1 MSARATQAMAYKRGS
16 VLKTAFDAYT
26 LLALKGAGSCGEVH
40 EAVDSDG
47 ERRAIKVLHAAKSSS
62 TGLKRSASDF
72 NFCFKNDHR
81 HIMPVLD
88 CGLTGAKVPFYVM
101 PLYPSSLRIMMQKG
115 MRLEGALPLFGKIL
129 DGMEAAHLHR
139 VWHGHLKPENI
150 LLDETEVAIGDFGC
164 APFLAMSD
172 EGRRY
177 GAPEQRKTGH
187 KLDGKADVYA
197 LGLMLNEM
205 FTGKEPGSNTQPK
218 IEDTAPE
225 YGYLDWLVGR
235 MTMHDPVQ
243 RLTITEVKRELIA
256 RGIEYLSIQRLNA
269 LRTEIILEAD
279 ADDPLLHN
287 PIAIHSVDFKNET
300 LFLTLSAVPPSNWVA
315 AFHGMSPSVSFI
327 GFGPERFIFQG
338 KIAQTAV
345 KRGSD
350 PQAMLDSAKAYVD
363 AANRIYAEET
373 VAAHRRSLEFERQ
386 RKRALIAAE
395 ERRQQVLAR
404 LRL

>member
-1 MSARATQAMAYKRGS
+1 MAYKRGS
-16 VLKTAFDAYT
+16 VLRTAFDAYT
-26 LLALKGAGSCGEVH
+26 LLALKGDGGCGEVH

-47 ERRAIKVLHAAKSSS
+47 ERRAIKVVHAAKSSA
-62 TGLKRSASDF
+62 TGLKRAASDF
-72 NFCFKNDHR
+72 NFCFKSGHR
-81 HIMPVLD
+81 NIVQVLD

-101 PLYPSSLRIMMQKG
+101 PLYAISLRTLIQNG
-115 MRLEGALPLFGKIL
+115 MRRESVLPLFGKIL

-150 LLDETEVAIGDFGC
+150 LLDETEAAIGDFGC

-205 FTGKEPGSNTQPK
+205 FTGTNPGDGQRK
-218 IEDTAPE
+218 IEDAAPE
-225 YGYLDWLVGR
+225 YGYLDWLVER
-235 MTMHDPVQ
+235 MTKKDPTQ

-269 LRTEIILEAD
+269 LRTGIILETE
-279 ADDPLLHN
+279 ADDPLVSN

-315 AFHGMSPSVSFI
+315 AFHGLSPSASFI
-327 GFGPERFIFQG
+327 GFGPERFIFLG

-350 PQAMLDSAKAYVD
+350 PQAMLNSTKAYVE
-363 AANRIYAEET
+363 AANRIYAEDT

>member
-1 MSARATQAMAYKRGS
+1 MAYKRGS
-16 VLKTAFDAYT
+16 VLRTAFDAYT
-26 LLALKGAGSCGEVH
+26 LLALKGDGGCGEVH

-47 ERRAIKVLHAAKSSS
+47 ERRAIKVVHAAKSSA
-62 TGLKRSASDF
+62 TGLKRAASDF
-72 NFCFKNDHR
+72 NFCFKSGHR
-81 HIMPVLD
+81 NIVQVLD

-101 PLYPSSLRIMMQKG
+101 PLYAISLRTLIQNG
-115 MRLEGALPLFGKIL
+115 MRRESVLPLFGKIL

-150 LLDETEVAIGDFGC
+150 LLDETEAAIGDFGC

-205 FTGKEPGSNTQPK
+205 FTGTNPGDGQRK
-218 IEDTAPE
+218 IEDAAPE
-225 YGYLDWLVGR
+225 YGYLDWLVER
-235 MTMHDPVQ
+235 MTKKDPTQ

-269 LRTEIILEAD
+269 LRTEIILETD
-279 ADDPLLHN
+279 ADDPLVSN

-315 AFHGMSPSVSFI
+315 AFHGLSPSASFI
-327 GFGPERFIFQG
+327 GFGPERFIFLG

-350 PQAMLDSAKAYVD
+350 PQAMLNSTKAYVE
-363 AANRIYAEET
+363 AANRIYAEDT

>member
-1 MSARATQAMAYKRGS
+1 MAYKRGS
-16 VLKTAFDAYT
+16 VLRTAFDAYT
-26 LLALKGAGSCGEVH
+26 LLALKGTGSCGEVH

-47 ERRAIKVLHAAKSSS
+47 ERRAIKVVHAAKSSA
-62 TGLKRSASDF
+62 TGLKRAASDF
-72 NFCFKNDHR
+72 NFCFKSGHR
-81 HIMPVLD
+81 NIVPVLD

-101 PLYPSSLRIMMQKG
+101 PLYTISLRTLIQNG
-115 MRLEGALPLFGKIL
+115 MRRESVLPLFGKIL

-150 LLDETEVAIGDFGC
+150 LLDETEAAIGDFGC
-164 APFLAMSD
+164 APFLAISD

-177 GAPEQRKTGH
+177 GAPEQLKTGH

-205 FTGKEPGSNTQPK
+205 FTGTKPGDGQRK
-218 IEDTAPE
+218 IEDVAPE
-225 YGYLDWLVGR
+225 YGYLDWLVER
-235 MTMHDPVQ
+235 MTKKDPTQ

-269 LRTEIILEAD
+269 LRTEIILETD
-279 ADDPLLHN
+279 ADDPLVSN

-300 LFLTLSAVPPSNWVA
+300 LFLTLSAVPPNNWVA
-315 AFHGMSPSVSFI
+315 AFHGLSPSASFI
-327 GFGPERFIFQG
+327 GFGPERFIFLG

-350 PQAMLDSAKAYVD
+350 PQAMLNSTKAYVD
-363 AANRIYAEET
+363 AANRIYAEDT

>member
-1 MSARATQAMAYKRGS
+1 MAYKRGS

-26 LLALKGAGSCGEVH
+26 LLALKGVGGCGEVH

-47 ERRAIKVLHAAKSSS
+47 ERRAIKVLHAAKSSA

-72 NFCFKNDHR
+72 NFCFKSGHR
-81 HIMPVLD
+81 NIVPVLD

-101 PLYPSSLRIMMQKG
+101 PLYPSSLRGMMEKG
-115 MRLEGALPLFGKIL
+115 MRLESVLPLFGKIL

-150 LLDETEVAIGDFGC
+150 LLDETEAAIGDFGC
-164 APFLAMSD
+164 APFLGMSD
-172 EGRRY
+172 EGRGY
-177 GAPEQRKTGH
+177 AAPEQRKTGH

-197 LGLMLNEM
+197 LGLMLEEM
-205 FTGKEPGSNTQPK
+205 FTGKRLGEGQSK
-218 IEDTAPE
+218 IEDVAPE
-225 YGYLDWLVGR
+225 YGYLNWLVER
-235 MTMHDPVQ
+235 MTKKDPGQ

-256 RGIEYLSIQRLNA
+256 RGVEYLSIQRLNA
-269 LRTEIILEAD
+269 LRTEIILETD
-279 ADDPLLHN
+279 ADDPLLSN

-315 AFHGMSPSVSFI
+315 AFHGLSPSASFI
-327 GFGPERFIFQG
+327 GFGPERFIFLG
-338 KIAQTAV
+338 KIAQSAV

-350 PQAMLDSAKAYVD
+350 PQAMLNSAKAYVD
-363 AANRIYAEET
+363 AANRIYAEDT

-386 RKRALIAAE
+386 RKRALIVAE

>member
-1 MSARATQAMAYKRGS
+1 MAYKRGS
-16 VLKTAFDAYT
+16 VLKTAFDTYT
-26 LLALKGAGSCGEVH
+26 LLALKGAGTCGEVH

-47 ERRAIKVLHAAKSSS
+47 ERRAIKVLHAAKSSA

-72 NFCFKNDHR
+72 NFCFKSDHR

-101 PLYPSSLRIMMQKG
+101 PLYPSSLRVMMQKG
-115 MRLEGALPLFGKIL
+115 MRSESILPLFGKIL

-150 LLDETEVAIGDFGC
+150 LLDETEAAIGDFGC
-164 APFLAMSD
+164 APFLAISD
-172 EGRRY
+172 TGRRY
-177 GAPEQRKTGH
+177 EAPEQGKTGY

-205 FTGKEPGSNTQPK
+205 FTGTKSGGEGQPK
-218 IEDTAPE
+218 IEDAAPE

-235 MTMHDPVQ
+235 MTMHDPAQ

-256 RGIEYLSIQRLNA
+256 RGVEYLSIQRLNA
-269 LRTEIILEAD
+269 LRTEIILETD
-279 ADDPLLHN
+279 ADDPLLNN

-315 AFHGMSPSVSFI
+315 AFHGLSPSASFI
-327 GFGPERFIFQG
+327 GFGPERFIFLG

-350 PQAMLDSAKAYVD
+350 PQAMLNSAKAYVD
-363 AANRIYAEET
+363 AANRIYAEDT

>member
-1 MSARATQAMAYKRGS
+1 MAYKRGS

-26 LLALKGAGSCGEVH
+26 LLALKGAGGCGEVH

-47 ERRAIKVLHAAKSSS
+47 ERRAIKVLHAAKSST

-81 HIMPVLD
+81 NIVPVLD

-101 PLYPSSLRIMMQKG
+101 PLYPSSLRLTMRKG
-115 MRLEGALPLFGKIL
+115 MQMESVLPLFGKIL

-150 LLDETEVAIGDFGC
+150 LLDETETEAAIGDFGC

-172 EGRRY
+172 EGRGY
-177 GAPEQRKTGH
+177 AAPEQSKTGY

-197 LGLMLNEM
+197 LGRMLEEM
-205 FTGKEPGSNTQPK
+205 ITGEKQGEGQLK
-218 IEDTAPE
+218 IEDVAPE
-225 YGYLDWLVGR
+225 YGYLDWLIER
-235 MTMHDPVQ
+235 MTKKDPAQ

-269 LRTEIILEAD
+269 LRTEIMLETD
-279 ADDPLLHN
+279 ADDPLLRN
-287 PIAIHSVDFKNET
+287 PITVHSVDFKNET
-300 LFLTLSAVPPSNWVA
+300 LFLTLSAVPPSSWVA
-315 AFHGMSPSVSFI
+315 AFHGLSSSASFI
-327 GFGPERFIFQG
+327 EFGPERFIFLG

-350 PQAMLDSAKAYVD
+350 PQAMLNSAKAYVD
-363 AANRIYAEET
+363 AANRIYAEDT
-373 VAAHRRSLEFERQ
+373 VAAHRRSVEFERQ

>member
-1 MSARATQAMAYKRGS
+1 MAYKRGS

-26 LLALKGAGSCGEVH
+26 LLALKGDGGCGEVH

-47 ERRAIKVLHAAKSSS
+47 ERRAIKVVHAAKSSA
-62 TGLKRSASDF
+62 TGLKRAASDF

-81 HIMPVLD
+81 NIVPVLD

-101 PLYPSSLRIMMQKG
+101 PLYPSSLRVMMQNG
-115 MRLEGALPLFGKIL
+115 MRLESVLPMFGKIL

-150 LLDETEVAIGDFGC
+150 LLDETGTEVAIGDFGC

-172 EGRRY
+172 EGRGY
-177 GAPEQRKTGH
+177 AAPEQRKTGY
-187 KLDGKADVYA
+187 KPDGKADIYA

-205 FTGKEPGSNTQPK
+205 FTGKEPDGDGQPK
-218 IEDTAPE
+218 IEDAAPG
-225 YGYLDWLVGR
+225 YGYLDWLVER
-235 MTMHDPVQ
+235 MTKKDSAQ

-269 LRTEIILEAD
+269 LRTEIILETD
-279 ADDPLLHN
+279 ADDPLVSN

-315 AFHGMSPSVSFI
+315 AFHGLSPGASFI
-327 GFGPERFIFQG
+327 GFGPERFIFLG

-350 PQAMLDSAKAYVD
+350 PQAMLNSTKAYVD

-373 VAAHRRSLEFERQ
+373 IAAHRRSLEFERQ

>member
-1 MSARATQAMAYKRGS
+1 MAYKRGS

-26 LLALKGAGSCGEVH
+26 LLALKGAGGCGEVH

-47 ERRAIKVLHAAKSSS
+47 ERCAIKVLHAAKSSA
-62 TGLKRSASDF
+62 TGLKRAASDF
-72 NFCFKNDHR
+72 NFCFKSGHR
-81 HIMPVLD
+81 NIVPVVD
-88 CGLTGAKVPFYVM
+88 CGLTGAKAPFYVM
-101 PLYPSSLRIMMQKG
+101 PLYASSLRALMQKG
-115 MRLEGALPLFGKIL
+115 IRLENVLPLFGKIL

-150 LLDETEVAIGDFGC
+150 LLDETEAAIGDFGC

-172 EGRRY
+172 EGWRY
-177 GAPEQRKTGH
+177 AAPEQHKTGY

-205 FTGKEPGSNTQPK
+205 FTGKKLGDAEAKDGQWK
-218 IEDTAPE
+218 IEDVAPE

-269 LRTEIILEAD
+269 LRSEIILETD

-287 PIAIHSVDFKNET
+287 PITIHSVDFKNET